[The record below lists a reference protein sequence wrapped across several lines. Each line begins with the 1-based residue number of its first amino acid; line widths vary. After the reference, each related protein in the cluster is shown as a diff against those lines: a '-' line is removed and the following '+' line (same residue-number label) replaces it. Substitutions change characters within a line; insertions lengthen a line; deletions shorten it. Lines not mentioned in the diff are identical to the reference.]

1 MKNHWYSVRTT
12 PSQTRAHGIVGYY
25 VVLREYR
32 TATNRFGEKFN
43 KFLGLI
49 HISND
54 LFPTR
59 KEALDFGRE
68 EARQRSVFGPA
79 WVSQQ
84 VEASE
89 RGIGRKS

>member
-43 KFLGLI
+43 KFLGFI

-68 EARQRSVFGPA
+68 EARQREVFGPA
-79 WVSQQ
+79 WVAQQ
-84 VEASE
+84 VDASE
-89 RGIGRKS
+89 CGIGRKS